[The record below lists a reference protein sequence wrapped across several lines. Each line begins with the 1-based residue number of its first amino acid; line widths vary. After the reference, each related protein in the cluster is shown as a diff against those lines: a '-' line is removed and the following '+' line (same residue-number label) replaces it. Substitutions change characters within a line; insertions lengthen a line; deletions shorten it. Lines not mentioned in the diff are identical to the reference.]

1 MASSVNPPELRL
13 LWLTENYPPG
23 RGGMATACDR
33 IVHSLRRAG
42 VVVDVVHLTRRVRQE
57 RLERR
62 LAGYDLVWPVRED
75 PAHSLNCLW
84 NRLTAERDRAA
95 GEPLTHVVAFG
106 GVLPL
111 VAAPVLAAW
120 LGVPLVTMIRGN
132 DFDIGIFS
140 PKRADI
146 VHRALER
153 STRVCAVSRDK
164 VGKIAALYPATRPSW
179 IPNGIDLGAWTP
191 LGSDAARA
199 AEWRRTIAPP
209 GDEARRRVLGIF
221 GHIKPKKGGLFFLDT
236 LRRSGDR
243 ERFHVAF
250 VGELSDEVTAWLT
263 MHGTALRHSAV
274 PFADRYDL
282 MWRYLACDLIVLP
295 SFYDGLPNVLLEAA
309 ALGVPFLAAA
319 TGGMADFLVD
329 GEHGFLF
336 RPGDAAQCRRALDL
350 ASRSSQEQLRRC
362 GESCRTLVREQLTH
376 ELEARRYLELFTTT
390 KDASPSSRNTVP
402 IGLGD
407 AS

>member
-1 MASSVNPPELRL
+1 MRL
-13 LWLTENYPPG
+13 LWLTENYPPA
-23 RGGMATACDR
+23 RGGMAQSCDR
-33 IVHSLRRAG
+33 IVHSLRHAG
-42 VVVDVVHLTRRVRQE
+42 VVVDIVHLTRRARQE

-84 NRLTAERDRAA
+84 NRLTAERDRAT
-95 GEPLTHVVAFG
+95 GEPITHVVAFG

-111 VAAPVLAAW
+111 VAAPVFAAW
-120 LGVPLVTMIRGN
+120 LRVPLVTMIRGN
-132 DFDIGIFS
+132 DFDVGIFN

-146 VHRALER
+146 LHRALES

-164 VGKIAALYPATRPSW
+164 VEKIAALYPATEPQW
-179 IPNGIDLGAWTP
+179 IPNGIDLAQWTP
-191 LGSDAARA
+191 LPSDQVRA
-199 AEWRRTIAPP
+199 AQWRRTIAPP
-209 GDEARRRVLGIF
+209 GDEPRRRVLGIF
-221 GHIKPKKGGLFFLDT
+221 GHIKPKKGGLFFLET
-236 LRRSGDR
+236 LRNSGDR

-263 MHGTALRHSAV
+263 MYGPVVRHSAAQ
-274 PFADRYDL
+274 FGDRYDL

-295 SFYDGLPNVLLEAA
+295 SFYDGLPNVLLEAG
-309 ALGVPFLAAA
+309 ALGVPFVAAV

-336 RPGDAAQCRRALDL
+336 RPGDAAQCRRALDR
-350 ASRSSQEQLRRC
+350 ASRASDEQLRRC
-362 GESCRTLVREQLTH
+362 GESCRALVRERLTH
-376 ELEARRYLELFTTT
+376 ELEAQRYLELFATT
-390 KDASPSSRNTVP
+390 KETSPVARGTVP